1 MVHMCV
7 YMHSRF
13 IENHLIWILEDG
25 PLISEVVLS
34 QRQINSNGSGSSSS
48 NDAPDIFFRFG
59 NITFHRPHQAN
70 EKYGTFIDTDEKYRT
85 FIKKLPSRPT
95 EDIEKPTKKPE
106 N

>member
-48 NDAPDIFFRFG
+48 NDAQDIFFRFG

-70 EKYGTFIDTDEKYRT
+70 EKYGTFVDTDEKYRT